1 MIGKWLGKLI
11 GAEREAQFSDIE
23 PWQREIVSKVR
34 PFSMTSAERLL
45 ATINAV
51 QYIVKADIP
60 GAIVECGVWRGG
72 QMMAA
77 ALVLKELGVERELVL
92 FDTFQGMT
100 EPGER
105 DRDIAGAEASKI
117 FRAHSHRKQGEGW
130 CEASLEDVRT
140 NMASTG
146 YTAARIHYVK
156 GPVEDTIPLRAPV
169 AIALLRLDTDWY
181 ASTLHEFTHL
191 YPRVSP
197 RGVVAVDDYG
207 HWQGARQAA
216 DEYLAEHGI
225 TVLLERVDYTC
236 RQFIKP

>member
-1 MIGKWLGKLI
+1 MIGKWLGALI
-11 GAEREAQFSDIE
+11 GLEREAQFSDIE

-34 PFSMTSAERLL
+34 PFSMTSVERLL

-72 QMMAA
+72 HMMAA
-77 ALVLKELGVERELVL
+77 ALVLRELGVERELVL

-100 EPGER
+100 EPDER
-105 DRDIAGAEASKI
+105 DRDIAGAKASNI
-117 FRAHSHRKQGEGW
+117 FHAHSNRKKGKGW
-130 CEASLEDVRT
+130 CEASLEDVRS

-146 YTAARIHYVK
+146 YTTDRIHYVK
-156 GPVEDTIPLRAPV
+156 GAVEDTIPLHAPV

-181 ASTLHEFTHL
+181 ASTLHEFVHL
-191 YPRVSP
+191 YPRVSH
-197 RGVVAVDDYG
+197 RGVVAIDDYG
-207 HWQGARQAA
+207 HWQGARQAT
-216 DEYLAEHGI
+216 DQYLAEHGI
-225 TVLLERVDYTC
+225 RVLLERVDYTC

>member
-1 MIGKWLGKLI
+1 VIGKWLGKLA
-11 GAEREAQFSDIE
+11 GAKREAKFSDVE
-23 PWQREIVSKVR
+23 PWQREIVRKAR
-34 PFSMTSAERLL
+34 PYSMTSVERLL

-51 QYIVKADIP
+51 NYIIKADIP

-77 ALVLKELGVERELVL
+77 ALALKALGAERELVL

-105 DRDIAGAEASKI
+105 DKDIAGAEAVEI
-117 FRAHSHRKQGEGW
+117 FHAHAHRRRGKGW
-130 CEASLEDVRT
+130 CEASLEDVRS
-140 NMASTG
+140 NIASTG
-146 YTAARIHYVK
+146 YTTDRVHYVK
-156 GPVEDTIPLRAPV
+156 GAVEETIPRHAPA

-181 ASTLHEFTHL
+181 ASTRHEFIHL
-191 YPRVSP
+191 YPKVSR

-207 HWQGARQAA
+207 HWQGARQAT